1 VDQGQDVDGDATRVE
16 VGQAEGFRHT
26 VTR

>member
-16 VGQAEGFRHT
+16 VGQAEGFGHT
-26 VTR
+26 